1 MAPMAADQL
10 ARLETRITETD
21 HWERNQR
28 EALQRGSWA
37 LELAAVRLNGGDS
50 LRVTLRALA
59 ADGEITL
66 TMPRQ
71 AWNNCRLE
79 PGAVWTL
86 LPGPRPEGYR
96 ERLQAARRALL
107 AAGGDLDTLSEEHRN
122 LILDSDSP
130 F

>member
-1 MAPMAADQL
+1 METMTADQL
-10 ARLETRITETD
+10 ARLETRITDTD
-21 HWERNQR
+21 QWERNQR
-28 EALQRGSWA
+28 EALQRDSWA
-37 LELAAVRLNGGDS
+37 LELAGVRLNGGDS
-50 LRVTLRALA
+50 LRVTLRPLA

-66 TMPRQ
+66 TLPRQ
-71 AWNNCRLE
+71 TWKDCRLE

-107 AAGGDLDTLSEEHRN
+107 AVGGDLEQLSEEHRG
-122 LILDSDSP
+122 LIIESDQP